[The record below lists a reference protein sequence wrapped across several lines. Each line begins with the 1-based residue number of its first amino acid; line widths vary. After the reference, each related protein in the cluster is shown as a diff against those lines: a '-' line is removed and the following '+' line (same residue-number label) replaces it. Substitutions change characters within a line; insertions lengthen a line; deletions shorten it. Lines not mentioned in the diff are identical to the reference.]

1 VHVPYLTIFLWSM
14 LLLCILLG
22 GCGQQISTA
31 SGYFSSVKMDV
42 EQVHDLEAQAL
53 QAAACNVTVGTLRRN
68 TTGNPSF
75 GDGVLLL
82 CPTRASAP
90 IPAALVRP

>member
-1 VHVPYLTIFLWSM
+1 MNHATLLS
-14 LLLCILLG
+14 LLLLA

-31 SGYFSSVKMDV
+31 SGYFANIKMDV
-42 EQVHDLEAQAL
+42 EQIHDLEAQAL
-53 QAAACNVTVGTLRRN
+53 QAAACNTTVGTLRRN
-68 TTGNPSF
+68 STGNPSF

-82 CPTRASAP
+82 CPARASAP

>member
-1 VHVPYLTIFLWSM
+1 MNCAT
-14 LLLCILLG
+14 LLG
-22 GCGQQISTA
+22 LLMLVGCGQQISTA
-31 SGYFSSVKMDV
+31 SGYFATAKMDV
-42 EQVHDLEAQAL
+42 EQIHDIEAQAL

-82 CPTRASAP
+82 CPPRAPVP
-90 IPAALVRP
+90 IPATLVRP

>member
-1 VHVPYLTIFLWSM
+1 MNRAM
-14 LLLCILLG
+14 LLLLFLLA
-22 GCGQQISTA
+22 GCGQQISTT
-31 SGYFSSVKMDV
+31 SGYFATLKMDV

-82 CPTRASAP
+82 CPARAPVP

>member
-1 VHVPYLTIFLWSM
+1 MNHATLLS
-14 LLLCILLG
+14 LLLLA

-31 SGYFSSVKMDV
+31 SGYFATVKMDV

-82 CPTRASAP
+82 CPARASAP